1 MTEKKYSQ
9 AVVQAAIQLSSSLNL
24 QELLKSILDEL
35 QKLINYDV
43 ASVLIKEGNSLKSL
57 NTRGFLDS
65 NELSFNIE
73 DNPRLRAAMHS
84 DYTIRFDDHDAP
96 DPFDGL
102 IHDPNHALK
111 KVHSCMASPLLLDG
125 KSIGIITLDSLQRDM
140 FTIDDEDTLMT
151 FATFAALAI
160 RNARLVHQLE
170 KSKQI
175 LEIQNRNLREE
186 INVKSGGSNLI
197 GDSLAMT
204 KLKSNL
210 AIVSPTDKSIL
221 VQGPTGTGKE
231 IIARFIH
238 QNSPR
243 ATQPLIYVNCAAIP
257 ENLIESEL
265 FGHKK
270 GSFTGALQDRIGK
283 FRAANNATL
292 FLDEIGDLPLVAQ
305 PKLLRALQEGEISPV
320 GDDKVTT
327 VNVRI
332 ISATNKDLLQ
342 EVEKGNFRMD
352 LYHRISIFPV
362 MVPPLNQRI
371 DDIPLL
377 VEHFIRKHAQ
387 GFALENIPLRSEFIE
402 KLQQMP
408 WLGNVRELEHFIER
422 ALIWAKQFTHPELNL
437 PLIQSMLQE
446 QNQPL
451 HNTSIDSVQIKP
463 LVDVTN
469 EFQRDYISKS
479 LKQLNNNQSKCAKEL
494 GIDRSNFHRK
504 LKKLN
509 IV

>member
-9 AVVQAAIQLSSSLNL
+9 AVVQAAIQLSSSLDL
-24 QELLKSILDEL
+24 QELIKRILDEL

-43 ASVLIKEGNSLKSL
+43 ASVLIKEGDQLKSL

-65 NELSFNIE
+65 NEISFKISE
-73 DNPRLRAAMHS
+73 NPRLKAAIHS
-84 DYTIRFDDHDAP
+84 DYTIRFDDDHAP

-102 IHDPNHALK
+102 IDDPNHALK

-125 KSIGIITLDSLQRDM
+125 KSIGIITLDSLQKNM
-140 FTIDDEDTLMT
+140 FTVDDEDTLMT

-170 KSKQI
+170 KSKQV

-186 INVKSGGSNLI
+186 INLKSGGSNLI
-197 GDSLAMT
+197 GDSLAMN
-204 KLKSNL
+204 KLKTSLN
-210 AIVSPTDKSIL
+210 IVSPSNKSIL

-231 IIARFIH
+231 IIARYIH
-238 QNSPR
+238 QNSER
-243 ATQPLIYVNCAAIP
+243 ASQPLIYVNCAAIP

-283 FRAANNATL
+283 FRAANKATL

-320 GDDKVTT
+320 GDDQITT
-327 VNVRI
+327 VDVRI

-377 VEHFIRKHAQ
+377 VEHFIQKHAH
-387 GFALENIPLRSEFIE
+387 GFTLENIPLRSEFIE
-402 KLQQMP
+402 KLQSMP

-437 PLIQSMLQE
+437 PLIQSMTKDQVMHHVPNPTKSMEIYSLSE
-446 QNQPL
+446 A
-451 HNTSIDSVQIKP
+451 
-463 LVDVTN
+463 TN
-469 EFQRDYISKS
+469 NFQKEYISKA
-479 LKQLNNNQSKCAKEL
+479 LKQLNHNQSRCAKEL
-494 GIDRSNFHRK
+494 GMDRSNFHRK
-504 LKKLN
+504 IKKLN